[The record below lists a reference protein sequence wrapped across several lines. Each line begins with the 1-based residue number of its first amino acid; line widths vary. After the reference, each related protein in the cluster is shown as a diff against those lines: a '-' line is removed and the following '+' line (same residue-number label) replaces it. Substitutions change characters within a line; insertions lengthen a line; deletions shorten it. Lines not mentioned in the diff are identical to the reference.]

1 MHRDRNN
8 NTIGFEFI
16 IKHIVH
22 MTETRADIVVFLN
35 KKKRKCLLSSFRLNP
50 FSLTN
55 RKQRITKCEKKESTH
70 TLSNKFIV
78 TRYGLD
84 SQHRFLFGRFLCLF
98 CLILSSTSGGT
109 IKNNNLQNHRRY
121 QPICIVI

>member
-22 MTETRADIVVFLN
+22 MTETRADIVVFLK

-55 RKQRITKCEKKESTH
+55 RKQRITKCEKKKALTH
-70 TLSNKFIV
+70 YRT
-78 TRYGLD
+78 
-84 SQHRFLFGRFLCLF
+84 
-98 CLILSSTSGGT
+98 
-109 IKNNNLQNHRRY
+109 NL
-121 QPICIVI
+121 